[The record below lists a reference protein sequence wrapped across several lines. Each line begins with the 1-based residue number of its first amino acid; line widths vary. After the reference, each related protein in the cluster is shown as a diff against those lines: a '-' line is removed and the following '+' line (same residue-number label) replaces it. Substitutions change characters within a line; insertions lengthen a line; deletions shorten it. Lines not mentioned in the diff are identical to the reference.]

1 MTCKVA
7 LLMRKRSERGT
18 RNQHQRIFRFKV
30 WAMYIENVDQNM
42 NFLYDSDET
51 EIN

>member
-1 MTCKVA
+1 
-7 LLMRKRSERGT
+7 MRKRSERGT
-18 RNQHQRIFRFKV
+18 RNHHQRIFRSKV

-42 NFLYDSDET
+42 NFLYDSDEI